1 MIEVAYTALEYLR
14 RFTAQERATLRSE
27 AVSDPTLADF
37 LMQLECAHEI
47 VNTEQTTQDGM
58 AYLVAH
64 GHLTQARADEILG
77 G

>member
-14 RFTAQERATLRSE
+14 RFTANERDSLRTAAASD
-27 AVSDPTLADF
+27 AVLADF

-58 AYLVAH
+58 AYLVAQ